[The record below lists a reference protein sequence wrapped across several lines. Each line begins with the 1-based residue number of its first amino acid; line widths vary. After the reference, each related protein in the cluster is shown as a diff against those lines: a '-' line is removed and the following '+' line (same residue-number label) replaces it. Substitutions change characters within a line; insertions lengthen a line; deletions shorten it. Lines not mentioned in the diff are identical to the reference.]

1 MLRHFGHGWRLLPE
15 PRVVTALMASWYGGC
30 VLLGGR
36 LLGLASGGAV
46 FDWLGSLLFA
56 GGLIAASA
64 CLAGQ
69 WWIERVGIT
78 LLAAAW
84 AIRASMVAA
93 THPPEVWVQATSLL
107 GIAALLGT
115 RVVRIWGMPA
125 DPTRAGA
132 R

>member
-1 MLRHFGHGWRLLPE
+1 MLRHFDRGWRLLPE
-15 PRVVTALMASWYGGC
+15 PRIVTAIMASWYGGC

-36 LLGLASGGAV
+36 LLGWPSGAV
-46 FDWLGSLLFA
+46 AFDWLGALLFA
-56 GGLIAASA
+56 GGAIAASS

-69 WWIERVGIT
+69 WWIERVGII
-78 LLAAAW
+78 LLVAAW

-93 THPPEVWVQATSLL
+93 THPPEAWVQTTGLL
-107 GIAALLGT
+107 GVAALLGT

-125 DPTRAGA
+125 NPTRVGA